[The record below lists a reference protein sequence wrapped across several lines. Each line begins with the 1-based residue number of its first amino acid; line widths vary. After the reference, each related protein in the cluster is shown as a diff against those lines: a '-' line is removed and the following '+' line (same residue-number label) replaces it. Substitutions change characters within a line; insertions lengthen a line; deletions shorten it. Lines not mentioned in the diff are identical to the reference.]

1 MKRLIQYNTTI
12 SKFVRQLRKRDYQT
26 LMKML
31 RVECRDAR
39 YGRTSMYSAI
49 NNTTHF
55 IMDYE
60 RDIHIYLTPVSW
72 GWIAKVQ
79 WGEEEATIIKENK
92 HETV

>member
-1 MKRLIQYNTTI
+1 MKHLINYNTTLP
-12 SKFVRQLRKRDYQT
+12 KLVRQLRKMDYQT

-39 YGRTSMYSAI
+39 YGCDSMYSAI
-49 NNTTHF
+49 DDTTHF

-60 RDIHIYLTPVSW
+60 RHISVDLTPVSW